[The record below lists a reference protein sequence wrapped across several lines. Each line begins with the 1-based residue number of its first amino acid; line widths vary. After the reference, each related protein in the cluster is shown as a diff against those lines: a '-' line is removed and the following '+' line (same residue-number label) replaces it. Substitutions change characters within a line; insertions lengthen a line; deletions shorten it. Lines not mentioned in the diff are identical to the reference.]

1 MELALQ
7 TLGAGYHFF
16 SKLDLK
22 SGFWQFPIN
31 VKYRFKTAFITPFG
45 LYEWNVLPQ
54 DLRNAPPSFQ
64 RIMNKVLS
72 SCIDFSLVYLDD
84 IVIFSRSYH
93 EHLVHLEKV
102 LNALKLH
109 NLTLNS
115 TKCQIVQQTIEY
127 LGYVISSKTI
137 TSLPEKIKSVVLFP
151 EPKSLAQA
159 NRFIGG
165 LSWYR
170 KFIPQF
176 ASIAAPIHTVINLSK
191 SQRYKFK
198 WCDDQS
204 KSFYDLKNAL
214 TSRPLMLDFPDDTQ
228 PILLSTDASET
239 GLGGILYQEINDIKR
254 ILYYH
259 SELLSRSQKRFHPI
273 ELEALAIFKCITR
286 MKSFLLGRDIII
298 FTDNCPLC
306 HMMNKTI
313 SNKRVEK
320 FSLLLQEFNITQL
333 IHVQGKH
340 NCQPDYLSRHPISA
354 TSTNVSSCSLQQPQS
369 SSDLSSSSTPI
380 TTSSSSTIELFD
392 ITQLQEH
399 HNNDIRIQKIINDLK
414 HNQHI
419 SFELKD
425 GILYKLQSRSHDKIK
440 HKLIYVPSSMINSL
454 FVSYHDNPF
463 IGDHF
468 AILYNTSRQK
478 RPGSLHPVRPPD
490 GANEL
495 LGIDFCGP
503 FPLTPTDNK

>member
-64 RIMNKVLS
+64 LR
-72 SCIDFSLVYLDD
+72 
-84 IVIFSRSYH
+84 
-93 EHLVHLEKV
+93 
-102 LNALKLH
+102 
-109 NLTLNS
+109 
-115 TKCQIVQQTIEY
+115 QTIEY
-127 LGYVISSKTI
+127 LGYVISSKTV

-239 GLGGILYQEINDIKR
+239 GLGGILYQEINDVKR

-306 HMMNKTI
+306 HMMNKII

-425 GILYKLQSRSHDKIK
+425 GILYKSQSRSHDKIK
-440 HKLIYVPSSMINSL
+440 HKRIYAPSSMINSL

-468 AILYNTSRQK
+468 AIRRTLHKLQEQYWWPNIKQSVIDHIKSCIVCQIYNTSRQK